1 MESSTMKGAYSE
13 IQRLSEDAET
23 GKAAIAR
30 EIHLRDQIQWE
41 LDARDEGKEEGKE
54 ESKIEVILNLHR
66 KQYPIEAIAEV
77 VNMPIEDVLGIV
89 KSNIQ

>member
-1 MESSTMKGAYSE
+1 MQK
-13 IQRLSEDAET
+13 
-23 GKAAIAR
+23 KA
-30 EIHLRDQIQWE
+30 
-41 LDARDEGKEEGKE
+41 EGKEEN
-54 ESKIEVILNLHR
+54 KIEVILNLHR